1 MSESVTREEY
11 QEEKKEV
18 GNAIVRIHTRVD
30 LVENTTT
37 AIKISAE
44 NIEKCV
50 CRIEKIMYGDQ
61 NADGVL
67 TKVSNLG
74 QKVTEQDKKIGGVY
88 WFGSIVIIALVTSLV
103 GAIIGLVF
111 KK

>member
-1 MSESVTREEY
+1 MSEPVSREEC
-11 QEEKKEV
+11 QEEKKETSD
-18 GNAIVRIHTRVD
+18 AIVRIHDRVD
-30 LVENTTT
+30 KVENTTT

-44 NIEKCV
+44 NIEKSV

-74 QKVTEQDKKIGGVY
+74 QKVGGLFWFGGV
-88 WFGSIVIIALVTSLV
+88 VIIALVTSLV
-103 GAIIGLVF
+103 AVIF
-111 KK
+111 NKK